1 MMSKIS
7 RFVKDFWKQEDGATA
22 MEYGL
27 IVALVSI
34 IIITSLTLLGTDLS
48 NTFNQVANTL

>member
-1 MMSKIS
+1 MTSKII